1 MAFLHTDEFFCSD
14 HPVAEE
20 AYIQLAAVFSQVRKQ
35 NQSEYFTIEKP
46 QMPMEGTLQ
55 KERQISVDPV
65 SMKESRKLPI
75 LVESPKKESGVV
87 LPGVASPKDY
97 GMPPLPLPPGKSR
110 FVSYSLPGSP
120 ASSPKFS
127 SAIPKKKPHSQAL
140 NPQAR
145 QHSVALSRLAEL
157 REKHLERSKSCG
169 ESRISAVNDE
179 FDLWLTHA
187 NSRRYSNPSRTET
200 RSDQQHGRQ
209 NIQDSYD
216 DDNFKCGAMCMFLP
230 SFGKGKP
237 VRSRKELPETPHM
250 ISRSVSL
257 EKFECASWSSSA
269 LMHENGNGDSSKF
282 FDLPLELIQC
292 SENDANL
299 PVRAAFVFEKD
310 RKGVMKNAASRVTGR
325 KSHESSR
332 HVRFSSSSHAPHHP
346 TSTPPSPCI
355 TPRLL
360 KAREDFNA
368 FIEAQSA

>member
-1 MAFLHTDEFFCSD
+1 MAFLHSDEFFCSD

-20 AYIQLAAVFSQVRKQ
+20 AYTQLAAVFTQVRKQ
-35 NQSEYFTIEKP
+35 NQSEFFTIEKP
-46 QMPMEGTLQ
+46 QVPMEGSLQ

-65 SMKESRKLPI
+65 SMKESRKVPI
-75 LVESPKKESGVV
+75 LIESPKKESRMM
-87 LPGVASPKDY
+87 LPVIASPKDY

-110 FVSYSLPGSP
+110 FLSYSLPGSA

-127 SAIPKKKPHSQAL
+127 SAIPKKKPHGQAL
-140 NPQAR
+140 KSVAR
-145 QHSVALSRLAEL
+145 QHSVALSNLAQL
-157 REKHLERSKSCG
+157 RQKHFERSKSCG

-179 FDLWLTHA
+179 FDLWLTDA
-187 NSRRYSNPSRTET
+187 NSRRYSFPSSTET
-200 RSDQQHGRQ
+200 RNDQHHGRQ
-209 NIQDSYD
+209 IMMDSND
-216 DDNFKCGAMCMFLP
+216 DDNFKCGAMCLFLP

-237 VRSRKELPETPHM
+237 VRSRKELPEKPHV

-269 LMHENGNGDSSKF
+269 LMHDNGNGDSSKF

-310 RKGVMKNAASRVTGR
+310 RKGIMKNVASRGTGR

-332 HVRFSSSSHAPHHP
+332 NVRFSSSSQAPHQP
-346 TSTPPSPCI
+346 TSAAPSPCI

-368 FIEAQSA
+368 FLEAQSA

>member
-35 NQSEYFTIEKP
+35 NLSEFFTIEKP
-46 QMPMEGTLQ
+46 QMPMEGNLQ

-65 SMKESRKLPI
+65 SMKESKKSPI
-75 LVESPKKESGVV
+75 LIESPKKE
-87 LPGVASPKDY
+87 LPAIASPKDY

-110 FVSYSLPGSP
+110 FLSYSLPGSP

-127 SAIPKKKPHSQAL
+127 SAIPKKKPHTQAL
-140 NPQAR
+140 NPLAR
-145 QHSVALSRLAEL
+145 QHSVALSNLAQL
-157 REKHLERSKSCG
+157 REKHFEKSKSCG
-169 ESRISAVNDE
+169 QSRISAVNDE

-200 RSDQQHGRQ
+200 RIDQQHGREKML
-209 NIQDSYD
+209 DSRD
-216 DDNFKCGAMCMFLP
+216 DDDFKCGAMCLFLP

-237 VRSRKELPETPHM
+237 VRSRKEFPEKPHV

-269 LMHENGNGDSSKF
+269 LINENGNGDSSKF

-310 RKGVMKNAASRVTGR
+310 RKGVMKNGASRVTSR

-332 HVRFSSSSHAPHHP
+332 HVRFSSSSHAPHQP

-368 FIEAQSA
+368 FLEAQSA